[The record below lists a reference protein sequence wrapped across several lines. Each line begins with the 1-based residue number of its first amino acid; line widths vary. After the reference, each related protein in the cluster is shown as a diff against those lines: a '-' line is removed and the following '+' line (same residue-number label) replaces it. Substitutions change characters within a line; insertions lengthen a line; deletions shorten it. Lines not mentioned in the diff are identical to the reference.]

1 MHLGRRRQTTSCA
14 GNYVC
19 VIFDAK
25 RHIAKIPAPER
36 ANVTGQFNAT
46 KVLPQ
51 FVKYDNARSCTSTR
65 MSTCCMLIAL
75 LTGMLQ

>member
-1 MHLGRRRQTTSCA
+1 MHLGRRRQTTNCA

-25 RHIAKIPAPER
+25 RHIAQIPALER

-46 KVLPQ
+46 KVL
-51 FVKYDNARSCTSTR
+51 
-65 MSTCCMLIAL
+65 I
-75 LTGMLQ
+75 